1 MKFPNIKSVVL
12 VAIYLL
18 VIFIISSCANTTVLN
33 TWKDAEYS
41 NAPLKK
47 VLVLTGLRQEIN
59 NKTLQDALVAQLKQN
74 GVDAIAGY
82 KAFDFAYQPTKDQI
96 AQYAADN
103 QVDAIMV
110 SRLTGE
116 NEQSVY
122 QPATTYYAPH
132 VYYSHWD
139 TYYPHMYGATGIATT
154 FKFYYME
161 TNIYNVSDKR
171 LIWTAVT
178 ETLEPTNV
186 GKEIQAFS
194 EKIISTIKSSKLI

>member
-1 MKFPNIKSVVL
+1 MKFPNIISVVL
-12 VAIYLL
+12 VANYLL
-18 VIFIISSCANTTVLN
+18 VIFAISSCANTTVLN

-41 NAPLKK
+41 NGPLKK
-47 VLVLTGLRQEIN
+47 VLVLTGLRKEIN
-59 NKTLQDALVAQLKQN
+59 NKTLQDALVTQLKQN

-82 KAFDFAYQPTKDQI
+82 KAFDFDYQPTKDQI

-103 QVDAIMV
+103 QIDSIMV

-116 NEQSVY
+116 NEQKVY
-122 QPATTYYAPH
+122 QPTTTYYAPH

-139 TYYPHMYGATGIATT
+139 TYYPRMYDHVGFVATY
-154 FKFYYME
+154 KFYYME
-161 TNIYNVSDKR
+161 TNIYSASDKR

-178 ETLEPTNV
+178 ETLEPSNI

-194 EKIISTIKSSKLI
+194 EKIISTIKSSNLI